1 MLPTTGKLTLKMPG
15 KARAAGMK
23 LFAIAGR
30 PSHAHP
36 HCGPDLALSI
46 ERFVIAALQLS
57 VGFGR
62 DDRNCVHCRDVLE
75 DRFAVIAFIGKYVFG
90 YFCPTPRKGLK
101 RVLGSWQCE
110 YVYFSHPCGFGFG
123 KQWRGLNALQERLR
137 ESKCKNVGDGPSFRT
152 K

>member
-90 YFCPTPRKGLK
+90 LPPSEGL
-101 RVLGSWQCE
+101 
-110 YVYFSHPCGFGFG
+110 G
-123 KQWRGLNALQERLR
+123 KNSQDAGRA
-137 ESKCKNVGDGPSFRT
+137 
-152 K
+152 